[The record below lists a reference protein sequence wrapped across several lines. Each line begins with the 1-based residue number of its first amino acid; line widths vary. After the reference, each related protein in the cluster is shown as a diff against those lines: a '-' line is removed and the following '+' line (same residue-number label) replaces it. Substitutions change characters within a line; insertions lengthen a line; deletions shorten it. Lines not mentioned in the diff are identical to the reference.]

1 MFKLT
6 NSIKALVAYN
16 LLLIVSMKISH
27 QSTRFILFSYLCI
40 LIYRSN
46 FILMLNRRFL
56 RVKVLQEIYA
66 CHQSEETDLNKA
78 EKHLLENVD
87 NLYQLFVYQ
96 LSFWVEV
103 KRFAERRIEE
113 NRNKNF
119 PTYEDLNPNMKFV
132 NNRVLNMLDNNKHLL
147 ALEESYKI
155 NWADHREDFIRGF
168 YNRLREYPEYQA
180 YMALSEDSFDN
191 DRKFLLSIVDK
202 YMAEE
207 NSEDDENTS
216 FLSDFYSDR
225 NLSFNSDYQIAV
237 FLLWKFL
244 NEMQNDFNEN
254 TKLPPVY
261 KTQGNMPNEDREFV
275 IKLFRKTM
283 SDAESFKKIVEN
295 NISNW
300 DYDRLALMDRI
311 LIFMAMTEFAQ
322 FRDIPVKVTIN
333 EYIEISKYY
342 STPDSRRFI
351 NGVLDKVSQIMK
363 DEGLLVKT
371 GRGLI

>member
-1 MFKLT
+1 
-6 NSIKALVAYN
+6 
-16 LLLIVSMKISH
+16 
-27 QSTRFILFSYLCI
+27 
-40 LIYRSN
+40 
-46 FILMLNRRFL
+46 MLNRRFL

-78 EKHLLENVD
+78 EKHLLESVD

-113 NRNKNF
+113 NQTKNF
-119 PTYEDLNPNMKFV
+119 PTFEDLHPNMKFV
-132 NNRVLNMLDNNKHLL
+132 NNRVLDMLDNNKHLL
-147 ALEESYKI
+147 ALEEQYKI
-155 NWADHREDFIRGF
+155 NWADYREDFIRGF

-180 YMALSEDSFDN
+180 YMNSSVDSFED
-191 DRKFLLSIVDK
+191 DRKFLLAIVDK

-207 NSEDDENTS
+207 IAEDEESDKKT
-216 FLSDFYSDR
+216 FLSDFYCDR
-225 NLSFNSDYQIAV
+225 NLSFNSDYQLAV
-237 FLLWKFL
+237 FLLWKFF

-254 TKLPPVY
+254 TKIPPAY
-261 KTQGNMPNEDREFV
+261 KTENDTPNEDRDFV

-283 SDAESFKKIVEN
+283 SKAGDYKKTVEE

-311 LIFMAMTEFAQ
+311 LIFMAMTEFAD
-322 FRDIPVKVTIN
+322 FHDIPVKVTIN

-351 NGVLDKVSQIMK
+351 NGMLDKISQVMME
-363 DEGLLVKT
+363 DGTLVKT

>member
-1 MFKLT
+1 
-6 NSIKALVAYN
+6 
-16 LLLIVSMKISH
+16 
-27 QSTRFILFSYLCI
+27 
-40 LIYRSN
+40 
-46 FILMLNRRFL
+46 
-56 RVKVLQEIYA
+56 
-66 CHQSEETDLNKA
+66 
-78 EKHLLENVD
+78 
-87 NLYQLFVYQ
+87 
-96 LSFWVEV
+96 
-103 KRFAERRIEE
+103 
-113 NRNKNF
+113 
-119 PTYEDLNPNMKFV
+119 
-132 NNRVLNMLDNNKHLL
+132 
-147 ALEESYKI
+147 
-155 NWADHREDFIRGF
+155 
-168 YNRLREYPEYQA
+168 
-180 YMALSEDSFDN
+180 MASSEDGFEH

-207 NSEDDENTS
+207 NGEDEGEENTT

-261 KTQGNMPNEDREFV
+261 KTQGNVPNEDREFV
-275 IKLFRKTM
+275 INLFKKTMTNAEAYRKTV
-283 SDAESFKKIVEN
+283 ES

-311 LIFMAMTEFAQ
+311 LIFMAMTEFST
-322 FRDIPVKVTIN
+322 FHDIPVKVTIN

-351 NGVLDKVSQIMK
+351 NGMLDKIAQIMK
-363 DEGLLVKT
+363 DDGSLVKT